1 MEIKSLKK
9 ALRILNTLSDGQNKP
24 VTLSELSL
32 LTGTTKSTCAHI
44 LSTLVSEGYAE
55 RVSHTKG
62 YVLGPAAYCL
72 SRYGKYDDE
81 FISLCRPVM
90 RRLYRKS
97 ECAVILAVIQGSKKF
112 IIDYIDTDKRV
123 FQGNGEIRPDDIYRT
138 ATGRIILANMTEE
151 QVKEIY
157 GKYGPPAQGEWEQV
171 NSYESLCYEL
181 SRLEK
186 NSIVTT
192 KSVREYDGAI
202 MSGYAEALFKN
213 GECVGALGLADCSD
227 ANEDAAATAEREKK
241 IKKLLVSGCSEI
253 CRRLSYS

>member
-81 FISLCRPVM
+81 FIALCRPVM
-90 RRLYRKS
+90 RR
-97 ECAVILAVIQGSKKF
+97 I
-112 IIDYIDTDKRV
+112 
-123 FQGNGEIRPDDIYRT
+123 
-138 ATGRIILANMTEE
+138 
-151 QVKEIY
+151 
-157 GKYGPPAQGEWEQV
+157 
-171 NSYESLCYEL
+171 
-181 SRLEK
+181 
-186 NSIVTT
+186 
-192 KSVREYDGAI
+192 
-202 MSGYAEALFKN
+202 
-213 GECVGALGLADCSD
+213 
-227 ANEDAAATAEREKK
+227 
-241 IKKLLVSGCSEI
+241 
-253 CRRLSYS
+253 